1 MYNEIKEWV
10 YKNKYLSKI
19 SDDDDNNNNHYNKY
33 NNRYWSKLPKPFGY
47 KTLCEIQTE

>member
-19 SDDDDNNNNHYNKY
+19 SDDDDNINNYYNKY
-33 NNRYWSKLPKPFGY
+33 NNRYWNSY
-47 KTLCEIQTE
+47 KTLFEIQTE